1 MSTAKIDKPAQ
12 RNNYFD
18 FLRALAIIMVIG
30 NHTSNVADFSF
41 PTGIGNIIIL
51 QIIKAGVPIF
61 LAISAFF
68 LCPRIITGKKQYIGF
83 LTKHLKRVYIPMLIF
98 SLPFIFGNGLGL
110 KSVLGRTVLSLF
122 GAYSVYYF
130 IFLIAQYYLLL
141 PVMQRKAINMKGL
154 AICALI
160 SGVSI
165 LIVTYCNSILDMDLP
180 LFIYAGFCPVWIIFF
195 ALGCYLSKY
204 FNEIHTGRKKICI
217 IFLISL
223 LLSIAETLFLD
234 MYYTNGGGIKLSV
247 FILSAVIILIFFSKE
262 FEEKYN
268 CHDNIMTKI
277 LNTTGRLSFT
287 IYLCHIYVISFL
299 EIANC
304 SPPTGI

>member
-180 LFIYAGFCPVWIIFF
+180 LFIYAGFCPVWIYSLLSDAIFQSILMKF
-195 ALGCYLSKY
+195 ILAVKRYALYSLSVCCFLLPKHY
-204 FNEIHTGRKKICI
+204 FWTCI
-217 IFLISL
+217 IQ
-223 LLSIAETLFLD
+223 T
-234 MYYTNGGGIKLSV
+234 
-247 FILSAVIILIFFSKE
+247 
-262 FEEKYN
+262 EEE
-268 CHDNIMTKI
+268 
-277 LNTTGRLSFT
+277 LSFLSS
-287 IYLCHIYVISFL
+287 YCRQSSSLSFFRRNSRKSITAMTTL
-299 EIANC
+299 
-304 SPPTGI
+304 